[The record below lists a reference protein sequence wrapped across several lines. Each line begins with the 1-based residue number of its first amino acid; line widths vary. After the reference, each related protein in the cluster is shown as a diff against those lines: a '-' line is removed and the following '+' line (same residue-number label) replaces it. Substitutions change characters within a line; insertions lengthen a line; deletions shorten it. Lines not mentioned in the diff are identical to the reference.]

1 MAKEESIDNSAV
13 DLFAVAMKN
22 KLAIARDK
30 GRHGWHD
37 RKVVNQL
44 ELVEMF
50 YASVKKGDLIDI
62 ANFCMM
68 LHFRAH
74 EFGATKWRVTPP
86 ETWEPHNVELT
97 SRAVARSG

>member
-1 MAKEESIDNSAV
+1 MNDEAKIDCAAV

-22 KLAIARDK
+22 KLTVAREK

-37 RKVVNQL
+37 RKVVTQL

-50 YASVKKGDLIDI
+50 YASVKQGDLIDI

-74 EFGATKWRVTPP
+74 EFGATNWKVSPP
-86 ETWEPHNVELT
+86 ETWKPQ
-97 SRAVARSG
+97 SDRA